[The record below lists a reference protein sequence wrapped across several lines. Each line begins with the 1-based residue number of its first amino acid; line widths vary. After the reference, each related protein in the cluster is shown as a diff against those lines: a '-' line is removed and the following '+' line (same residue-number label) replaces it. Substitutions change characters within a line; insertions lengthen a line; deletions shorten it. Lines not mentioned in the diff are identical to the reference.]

1 MKKHTRFYAVL
12 STAAL
17 LAIGGSMTA
26 FAATGWTEEDGNWVY
41 YNSDGEKA
49 ANEWKKS
56 ASDWYYL
63 DESGVMAADL
73 LIEHKDNYYYVDM
86 SGVMAAN
93 QWVAIENE
101 EADEGD
107 EPDHYWYYF
116 QANGKALKNGN
127 NSKVALKTVND
138 KKYAFDDEGRMLFG
152 WVGADS
158 AERVDDSSGEGFK
171 DGDYY
176 FGGSDDGAMTV
187 GWLQI
192 DVTYSEAAE
201 DDYKYTAAAFNDDE
215 EQSRWFYFKPNG
227 KKVCSQDG
235 ERTRD
240 RTINGQKYAF
250 DEYGA
255 MVAQWSL
262 NEGDL
267 GSDVASYSTL
277 AGRPLEGSSYEL
289 ASSSDVIQGKA
300 ADSRY
305 SRAWKYFNSV
315 EEGARVS
322 RGWFK
327 VVPAENLNEEKYED
341 DESFWYY
348 ADGSGNICAGEF
360 KTIKGK
366 KYAFKDDGRMIDG
379 LHFIYLNN
387 VFLFNGSEP
396 LGAYDGLIVNDDDD
410 SSHPFDEEDAFLE
423 SAVWYEKN
431 GYKSYYFGAGD
442 DGVMR
447 TGKTTVEID
456 GKKHN
461 FFFEK
466 AGREKGAGKTGEK
479 DGKLYMSGMLL
490 KADADEKYQIVEEET
505 LYEKLVSGGFYK
517 TVVYSK
523 IDTVDFFNTKL
534 SSRDISDEAKST
546 SFGTVVTKKNKDLAE
561 AYNLPDGVD
570 TVTTDER
577 DSEGR
582 GTVRKYYL
590 VNSAGKIID
599 SNAKS
604 RDGND
609 YYIVTSKTKGIVG
622 VYLED

>member
-1 MKKHTRFYAVL
+1 MKKRTKLVVVL
-12 STAAL
+12 SAAAL
-17 LAIGGSMTA
+17 AAISVSTTS
-26 FAATGWTEEDGNWVY
+26 FAAEGWAEEDGAWVY
-41 YNSDGEKA
+41 YNSDGGKA
-49 ANEWKKS
+49 VNQWKRS
-56 ASDWYYL
+56 GNNWYYL
-63 DESGVMAADL
+63 DDSGVMAVEQ
-73 LIEHKDNYYYVDM
+73 LIEYGDNYYYVDIN
-86 SGVMAAN
+86 GVMVSN
-93 QWVAIENE
+93 QWVAIDNQDAGE
-101 EADEGD
+101 DD

-116 QANGKALKNGN
+116 QGNGKALSNGN
-127 NSKVALKTVND
+127 NDKVAIKTINE

-152 WVGADS
+152 WVDEDS
-158 AERVDDSSGEGFK
+158 AERVDNSNGEGFK
-171 DGDYY
+171 DGEYY
-176 FGGSDDGAMTV
+176 FGDPDDGAMTV
-187 GWLQI
+187 GWLQVDI
-192 DVTYSEAAE
+192 TYSEATE
-201 DDYKYTAAAFNDDE
+201 DDYKYTAAAFNEDE
-215 EQSRWFYFKPNG
+215 DQTRWFYFKPNG
-227 KKVCSQDG
+227 KKVFSKDG
-235 ERTRD
+235 GRTKD
-240 RTINGQKYAF
+240 KTINGKKYAF
-250 DEYGA
+250 DANGA
-255 MVAQWSL
+255 MVAEWSL
-262 NEGDL
+262 DEGDL

-277 AGRPLEGSSYEL
+277 AGRSFWGSSYEL
-289 ASSSDVIQGKA
+289 ASSSDVIQGRA

-348 ADGSGNICAGEF
+348 ADGSGNIYAGDF

-366 KYAFKDDGRMIDG
+366 KYAFRDDGRMIDG
-379 LHFIYLNN
+379 LHFIYFNN
-387 VFLFNGSEP
+387 IFVFNGNEP

-466 AGREKGAGKTGEK
+466 AGRHMGAGKTGEK

-490 KADADEKYQIVEEET
+490 KADADKKYQIVEEET
-505 LYEKLVSGGFYK
+505 VYTKMYTGSFTRRYF
-517 TVVYSK
+517 YSK
-523 IDTVDFFNTKL
+523 IDTDDFFNTKL
-534 SSRDISDEAKST
+534 SSCDISDEAKST

-590 VNSAGKIID
+590 VNSSGKIID

>member
-1 MKKHTRFYAVL
+1 MKKRTKLYAVL
-12 STAAL
+12 STAV
-17 LAIGGSMTA
+17 LAIGISMTS
-26 FAATGWTEEDGNWVY
+26 FAATGWAEEDGTWVY
-41 YNSDGEKA
+41 YNKDGERA

-56 ASDWYYL
+56 GNDWYYL
-63 DESGVMAADL
+63 DENGIMAVEQ
-73 LIEHKDNYYYVDM
+73 LIEYKDNYYYVDM
-86 SGVMAAN
+86 SGVMVSN
-93 QWVAIENE
+93 QWVAIDSENV
-101 EADEGD
+101 DEDD
-107 EPDHYWYYF
+107 EPAHYWYYF
-116 QANGKALKNGN
+116 QANGKALNNGDN
-127 NSKVALKTVND
+127 DKVAIKNVNG
-138 KKYAFDDEGRMLFG
+138 KKYAFDGEGRMLYG
-152 WVGADS
+152 WVDADS
-158 AERVDDSSGEGFK
+158 AERVDNSDGEGFK
-171 DGDYY
+171 EGDYY

-192 DVTYSEAAE
+192 DIKYTEATE
-201 DDYKYTAAAFNDDE
+201 DDYKYTAAVFSDDE
-215 EQSRWFYFKPNG
+215 EQTRWFYFKPNG

-262 NEGDL
+262 DEGDL

-277 AGRPLEGSSYEL
+277 AGRILEDYSYEL

-348 ADGSGNICAGEF
+348 ADGSGNIYTGDF

-366 KYAFKDDGRMIDG
+366 KYAFRDDGRMIDG
-379 LHFIYLNN
+379 LHFICLNYI
-387 VFLFNGSEP
+387 FIFNGSEP
-396 LGAYDGLIVNDDDD
+396 LGTYDGLIVNDDDD

-447 TGKTTVEID
+447 TGKTTVEIND
-456 GKKHN
+456 ENHE
-461 FFFEK
+461 FYFTK

-505 LYEKLVSGGFYK
+505 IYVKSVFGSLYK
-517 TVVYSK
+517 TSVYSK
-523 IDTVDFFNTKL
+523 IDTLDFFNTKL
-534 SSRDISDEAKST
+534 CSRDISDETKST
-546 SFGTVVTKKNKDLAE
+546 SFGTVVTKKNKDLVE

-590 VNSAGKIID
+590 VNSSGKIID
-599 SNAKS
+599 SNAKNK
-604 RDGND
+604 DGND
-609 YYIVTSKTKGIVG
+609 YYIVTSKTNGIVG

>member
-1 MKKHTRFYAVL
+1 MAV
-12 STAAL
+12 
-17 LAIGGSMTA
+17 
-26 FAATGWTEEDGNWVY
+26 EQ
-41 YNSDGEKA
+41 
-49 ANEWKKS
+49 
-56 ASDWYYL
+56 
-63 DESGVMAADL
+63 
-73 LIEHKDNYYYVDM
+73 LIEYKDNYYYVDM
-86 SGVMAAN
+86 SGAMVSN
-93 QWVAIENE
+93 QWVAIDNE
-101 EADEGD
+101 KADEDD
-107 EPDHYWYYF
+107 EPAHYWYYF
-116 QANGKALKNGN
+116 QANGKALNNGDN
-127 NSKVALKTVND
+127 DKVAIKNVNG
-138 KKYAFDDEGRMLFG
+138 KKYAFDGEGRMLYG
-152 WVGADS
+152 WVDADS
-158 AERVDDSSGEGFK
+158 AERVDNSDGEGFK
-171 DGDYY
+171 KGDYY

-187 GWLQI
+187 GQLQI

-215 EQSRWFYFKPNG
+215 EQSRQFYFRPNG

-235 ERTRD
+235 ERTRE

-255 MVAQWSL
+255 MIAQWSL
-262 NEGDL
+262 DEGEL
-267 GSDVASYSTL
+267 GSNVASYSTL
-277 AGRPLEGSSYEL
+277 AGRQVEKNSFIYEL
-289 ASSSDVIQGKA
+289 SSSSDVIQGKA

-305 SRAWKYFNSV
+305 SHAQKYFNSV
-315 EEGARVS
+315 EDGARVS
-322 RGWFK
+322 KGWFK
-327 VVPAENLNEEKYED
+327 VVPAENLNEAKYED

-348 ADGSGNICAGEF
+348 ADGKGNIYAGEF

-379 LHFIYLNN
+379 LHFISSNN
-387 VFLFNGSEP
+387 VLIIDGSEF
-396 LGAYDGLIVNDDDD
+396 LGIYDGLIVNDDDD
-410 SSHPFDEEDAFLE
+410 DSHPFDEEDAFLK

-466 AGREKGAGKTGEK
+466 GGREKGAGKTGEK

-523 IDTVDFFNTKL
+523 IDVDDFFNTKL
-534 SSRDISDEAKST
+534 SSCDISDETKST

-577 DSEGR
+577 DSD
-582 GTVRKYYL
+582 GTGIVRKYYL
-590 VNSAGKIID
+590 VNSSGKIID
-599 SNAKS
+599 SNAKNK
-604 RDGND
+604 DGND

-622 VYLED
+622 VYLEDQFLYLYIMST